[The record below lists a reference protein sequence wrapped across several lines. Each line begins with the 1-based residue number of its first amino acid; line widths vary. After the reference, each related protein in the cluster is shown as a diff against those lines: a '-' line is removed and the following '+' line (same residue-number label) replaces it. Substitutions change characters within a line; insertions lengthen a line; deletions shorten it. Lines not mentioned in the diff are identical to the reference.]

1 MNKTIDW
8 PSYITQMSLLLDI
21 QLDASRRDELA
32 LQLAR
37 IADIAAP
44 LMAYPLDDR
53 QEVGGV
59 WKL

>member
-1 MNKTIDW
+1 MDKKIDW
-8 PSYITQMSLLLDI
+8 PSYITQMSILLDL
-21 QLDASRRDELA
+21 QLEEPRQAELA

-37 IADIAAP
+37 IAEIAAP
-44 LMAYPLDDR
+44 LMAYPLDER

>member
-21 QLDASRRDELA
+21 QLDESRQNELA
-32 LQLAR
+32 MQLAR
-37 IADIAAP
+37 IADIAEP
-44 LMAYPLDDR
+44 LMAFPLDER

>member
-1 MNKTIDW
+1 MTTTIDW
-8 PSYITQMSLLLDI
+8 PSYIAQMSLLLDL
-21 QLDASRRDELA
+21 QLPPDRQAELA
-32 LQLAR
+32 IELSR
-37 IADIAAP
+37 IAEIAAP

>member
-8 PSYITQMSLLLDI
+8 PCYIEQMSLLLDLQLDDARQAELAI
-21 QLDASRRDELA
+21 QLAH
-32 LQLAR
+32 

>member
-8 PSYITQMSLLLDI
+8 QNYITQMSALLDL
-21 QLDASRRDELA
+21 QLDADRQAELA

-37 IADIAAP
+37 IAEIAGP